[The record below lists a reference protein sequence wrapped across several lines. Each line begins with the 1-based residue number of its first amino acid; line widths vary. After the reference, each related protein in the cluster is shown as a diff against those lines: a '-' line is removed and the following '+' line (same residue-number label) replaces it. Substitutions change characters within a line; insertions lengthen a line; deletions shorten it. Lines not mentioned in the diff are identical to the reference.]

1 MIDTIENLEAGR
13 AAARRR
19 RKNQSR
25 IDRLCREAKAVGLS
39 YGYYVG
45 MTRAGFAVASR
56 SAPRPYRDPH
66 HSAWIEELLIIANRG

>member
-1 MIDTIENLEAGR
+1 MNEGAESREKGMR
-13 AAARRR
+13 VARRR
-19 RKNQSR
+19 KKNQLR
-25 IDRLCREAKAVGLS
+25 IDELCREAKEVGLS